1 MQAIDRGLFI
11 EGRLFNQM
19 ATHLP
24 GAPRRQATSRGA
36 MTSPADWQPNG
47 SLGEAN
53 RADIAAHTL
62 ASRILRGE
70 LAPGT
75 RLPEIELAA
84 ALEVSRNT
92 LREAIK
98 ILATEGLLELLL
110 AGLLIAAFVFL
121 AARGLVQLQRHRSAT
136 VSTLSADSVRDLYR
150 MRRLFELSA
159 IEASTGRPAEG
170 FHEIGAAIE
179 QLTQA
184 ATFDDPAAIIEAD
197 LAFHQ
202 AVVRLHG
209 SERIQQAFTASLDEL
224 RLGLA
229 LLDART
235 EPTLGGLVDDHRAM
249 YGLLLRGEQDGCRD
263 LLGAHLVASEEQVL
277 TALERAGN
285 GGSNHAH

>member
-19 ATHLP
+19 ATHWP
-24 GAPRRQATSRGA
+24 GAPRRQATSRGS

-98 ILATEGLLELLL
+98 I
-110 AGLLIAAFVFL
+110 L